1 MNHVENLANIS
12 LDLGDPETAPHPHLK
27 SSEGRRLN
35 GKDCSHGA
43 EKQVFARQQ
52 GGKSEFSV
60 AWRGTQPKGA
70 GYKQP

>member
-12 LDLGDPETAPHPHLK
+12 LDLGEPETSPHPHLK
-27 SSEGRRLN
+27 SSEGR
-35 GKDCSHGA
+35 
-43 EKQVFARQQ
+43 RQQ